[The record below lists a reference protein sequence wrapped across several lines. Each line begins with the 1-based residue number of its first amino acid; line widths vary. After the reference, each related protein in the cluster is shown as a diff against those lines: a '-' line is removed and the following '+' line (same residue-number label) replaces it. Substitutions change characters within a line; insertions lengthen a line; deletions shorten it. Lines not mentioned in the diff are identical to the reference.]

1 MTELKSAL
9 GTVKHRT
16 DPTANISSHIE
27 SKYEQL
33 SHSLKVKDRGL
44 KLMIK
49 NGGTYRG
56 QST

>member
-9 GTVKHRT
+9 GAIKHRT
-16 DPTANISSHIE
+16 DPTAYISSHIE

-33 SHSLKVKDRGL
+33 SHSLKLRDRGL
-44 KLMIK
+44 NLIN
-49 NGGTYRG
+49 NGTTYRG

>member
-1 MTELKSAL
+1 MTEVKSAL
-9 GTVKHRT
+9 GAVKHRT
-16 DPTANISSHIE
+16 DPTANISSHIQ

-49 NGGTYRG
+49 NGTTYRG

>member
-1 MTELKSAL
+1 MAELKSAL
-9 GTVKHRT
+9 GAVKHRT
-16 DPTANISSHIE
+16 DPTASLSSHVE

-44 KLMIK
+44 KLIK
-49 NGGTYRG
+49 NGTTYRG